1 MKVHYCLRRDVILRE
16 DGVLYIA
23 YGLDAVDADGRILR
37 SVPDLLLDRHRVMD
51 LIDRCNA
58 LELSLIHLDDVIE
71 DLL

>member
-37 SVPDLLLDRHRVMD
+37 SVPDLLLDRWRVMD

>member
-1 MKVHYCLRRDVILRE
+1 MKVHYCLRRDVIRRE
-16 DGVLYIA
+16 DDVQYTA
-23 YGLDAVDADGRILR
+23 YGLDAVDSDGRILR
-37 SVPDLLLDRHRVMD
+37 SVPDLLLDRQRVMD

>member
-1 MKVHYCLRRDVILRE
+1 MKVHYCLRRDVIRRE

-23 YGLDAVDADGRILR
+23 YGLDAVDSDGRILR
-37 SVPDLLLDRHRVMD
+37 SVPDLLIDRRRVMD

>member
-1 MKVHYCLRRDVILRE
+1 MKVHYCLRMDVILRE

-37 SVPDLLLDRHRVMD
+37 SVPDVLLDRQRVMD